1 MGPRFLLTK
10 EGRGFSMF
18 RGEPQASTHHPNLLA
33 IYTYSGIVDGMETL
47 NSAAIVAQI
56 RQATG
61 LTQRDLASKAG
72 TSQPAVARY
81 ETGVSHPST
90 ETLERLAR
98 AAGFE
103 IQVQL
108 VPTKPRNL
116 ASARAKKLFRMRSE
130 VLTVL
135 SKAGATNARLF
146 GSVARGEDTVESD
159 IDLLVDFDLHR
170 GLVPILHL
178 NEDLSNLLDEKVE
191 VSIEEL
197 LLPKVLAT
205 ALADAVPL

>member
-1 MGPRFLLTK
+1 
-10 EGRGFSMF
+10 
-18 RGEPQASTHHPNLLA
+18 
-33 IYTYSGIVDGMETL
+33 METL

-61 LTQRDLASKAG
+61 LTQTDLASKAG
-72 TSQPAVARY
+72 TSQPAIARY
-81 ETGVSHPST
+81 ETGASHPST
-90 ETLERLAR
+90 DTLERLAR

-159 IDLLVDFDLHR
+159 IDLLIDFDLHR

-178 NEDLSNLLDEKVE
+178 NADLSNLLDEKVE